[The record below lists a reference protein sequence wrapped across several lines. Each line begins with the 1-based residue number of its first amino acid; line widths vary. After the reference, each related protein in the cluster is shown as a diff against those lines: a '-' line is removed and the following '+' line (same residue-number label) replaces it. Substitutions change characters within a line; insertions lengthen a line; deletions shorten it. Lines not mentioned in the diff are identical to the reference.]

1 MEHLY
6 MIITLSGYTPLIQNV
21 VYSKPKPMP
30 AIFANGSGRIVIL
43 DILLLMRYRE
53 PTDDEVVAHLQKT
66 IVTAQK
72 KQEGISFSDD
82 AKAFDSYSDNFSNT
96 NSSNPIIPI
105 NGSANNNRRL
115 SCLEQKALE
124 IPAEIRKQILDE
136 DQEIITLVRQLTLA
150 PPPNFELSP
159 SYLYIKFGLLNPTY
173 IAEQSLKG
181 NLNALEEYESAFLDQ
196 KLQEKGFGEKV
207 NIRIQLSNYNLI
219 PKKEM
224 DILVKH
230 GMSGPEVAPAFAVS
244 KEFYDRDD
252 VQEIIDIVYH
262 ALPTPAHVKELTD
275 VSKARLDE
283 LTLQPASGLMFAL
296 NLGKETERS
305 YTKDSSDR
313 KKDTQREEII
323 YH

>member
-1 MEHLY
+1 

-30 AIFANGSGRIVIL
+30 AIFANGSGRVIL
-43 DILLLMRYRE
+43 SDVLLLMRYRE

-72 KQEGISFSDD
+72 KQENVSFSDD

-96 NSSNPIIPI
+96 NSSNPIILI

-115 SCLEQKALE
+115 SCLEQNVLE
-124 IPAEIRKQILDE
+124 IPSEIRKRILDE
-136 DQEIITLVRQLTLA
+136 DTEIITLIRQLTLA

-159 SYLYIKFGLLNPTY
+159 SYLYIKSGLLSPKY

-181 NLNALEEYESAFLDQ
+181 NLNALEDYESVFLDQ
-196 KLQEKGFGEKV
+196 KLQEKGFGEKI

-219 PKKEM
+219 QKKEM
-224 DILVKH
+224 DVLVKH

-244 KEFYDRDD
+244 KEFYDREE
-252 VQEIIDIVYH
+252 VQEIIDRVYH
-262 ALPTPAHVKELTD
+262 ALPTPAHIKELTD

-283 LTLQPASGLMFAL
+283 LTLQPANGLMFAL
-296 NLGKETERS
+296 NLGNETERS
-305 YTKDSSDR
+305 YTEDSSGR
-313 KKDTQREEII
+313 KRDTQKEEII